1 LLIVCLLL
9 AVAGCK
15 ARDGDIL
22 RRIVRKTGEKLHVPG
37 NPVGQIAGDV
47 HVPVSKPDLVARVET
62 RLRWDRYLAGARIE
76 VRGDDEGD
84 VVLAGKVADPSVKQR
99 ALDLAKSTVGVKR
112 VTDEVKVEKEE

>member
-1 LLIVCLLL
+1 LLIICLLF

-22 RRIVRKTGEKLHVPG
+22 RRIARKTGEKLHVTG
-37 NPVGQIAGDV
+37 NPVGQLTGDV
-47 HVPVSKPDLVARVET
+47 HVPASKPDIVARVET
-62 RLRWDRYLAGARIE
+62 RLRWDRYLAESSIE
-76 VRGDDEGD
+76 VRGDGD
-84 VVLAGKVADPSVKQR
+84 GVIVLAGQVADPSVKQR